1 MCACWQADIVSCHPT
16 LFLAVVRKMRGA
28 GAIEWPDEDDTG
40 HALYKLREY
49 AELDAD
55 GVPRGRLPMLKRIAA
70 HYGIPEAAAK
80 DTAKEV
86 VLRVLNLGCASAWC
100 RDMGIACPRGYRG
113 EQADLRDLGEAARMV
128 RTAFFA
134 MLDASTPGALE
145 ALRGRVQTLMRD
157 KHTRKVAHAAAVGAP
172 PPPPLSSAACER
184 TMFSHCIF
192 ELEDAVLDCI
202 DSELRRLGWT
212 VASLIYDGVRPFCN
226 TGRPTPRRSHAI
238 SFWRSGARRAP
249 RGARPDERAA
259 FGGGRRQA

>member
-100 RDMGIACPRGYRG
+100 RDMGIACPRG
-113 EQADLRDLGEAARMV
+113 EQADLRDLGEAARKV

-134 MLDASTPGALE
+134 MLDAEAPGALE

-157 KHTRKVAHAAAVGAP
+157 KHGRKVAHAAAVGAP

-202 DSELRRLGWT
+202 DGELRRLGWT
-212 VASLIYDGVRPFCN
+212 VASLIYDGVRPFYN
-226 TGRPTPRRSHAI
+226 TGRPTHRRSHIA
-238 SFWRSGARRAP
+238 SFWRRSGARRAP

>member
-1 MCACWQADIVSCHPT
+1 M
-16 LFLAVVRKMRGA
+16 KGA
-28 GAIEWPDEDDTG
+28 GAIKWPDEDDTT
-40 HALYKLREY
+40 HPLYTLREY

-70 HYGIPEAAAK
+70 HYGIAEAAAK

-100 RDMGIACPRGYRG
+100 RDMGIDCPRE
-113 EQADLRDLGEAARMV
+113 EQADLRDLHEAARMV

-134 MLDASTPGALE
+134 MLDASAPGAVE

-157 KHTRKVAHAAAVGAP
+157 KHSRKVAHAAANGAP
-172 PPPPLSSAACER
+172 PPPPLSNAACER

-192 ELEDAVLDCI
+192 ELEDAVLGCI
-202 DSELRRLGWT
+202 DRELQRLGWT
-212 VASLIYDGVRPFCN
+212 VASLIFDGVRPFCN

>member
-100 RDMGIACPRGYRG
+100 RDMGIACPRE
-113 EQADLRDLGEAARMV
+113 EQADLRDLHEAARMV

-134 MLDASTPGALE
+134 MLDASAPGAVE

-157 KHTRKVAHAAAVGAP
+157 KHSRKVAHAAANGAL
-172 PPPPLSSAACER
+172 PPPPLSNAACER

-192 ELEDAVLDCI
+192 ELEDAVLGCI
-202 DSELRRLGWT
+202 DRELQRLGWT
-212 VASLIYDGVRPFCN
+212 VASLIFDGVRPFYN
-226 TGRPTPRRSHAI
+226 TGPAYTPSLSRSFFLALRCT
-238 SFWRSGARRAP
+238 SSTAR
-249 RGARPDERAA
+249 GTT
-259 FGGGRRQA
+259 

>member
-1 MCACWQADIVSCHPT
+1 M
-16 LFLAVVRKMRGA
+16 LAVVRKMRGA

-157 KHTRKVAHAAAVGAP
+157 KHTRKVAHAAAVAAP

-192 ELEDAVLDCI
+192 ELEDTVLDCI